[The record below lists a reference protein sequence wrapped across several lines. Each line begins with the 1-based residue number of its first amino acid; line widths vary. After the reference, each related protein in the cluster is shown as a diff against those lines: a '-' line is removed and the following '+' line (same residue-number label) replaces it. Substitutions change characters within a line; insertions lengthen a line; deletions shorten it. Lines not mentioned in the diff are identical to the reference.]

1 MIHINNFGIT
11 YMGKICTIGDYVK
24 YNKDLSKCKELEKMG
39 ALVYIDSIVKNIDI
53 SKKELCFDLILE
65 YLQFNMDKCNHLAIK
80 VITDKKIKEVPD
92 YLKDLLE
99 SNDEDEKYDLF
110 VKFLSDC
117 GVS

>member
-1 MIHINNFGIT
+1 MIDVS
-11 YMGKICTIGDYVK
+11 CEL
-24 YNKDLSKCKELEKMG
+24 LSQLYFY
-39 ALVYIDSIVKNIDI
+39 LWFPTV
-53 SKKELCFDLILE
+53 ILE

-92 YLKDLLE
+92 YLKDLFE

-110 VKFLSDC
+110 VRFLSDC